1 MASRSHTFWSRTS
14 TVTTWAHSHP
24 AEGRLAATGEPGA
37 VSASSAISVATG
49 ATNAPT
55 TGSFE
60 MASDVVRSVPTGVD
74 RVSRVS
80 FKATGDKLGTLF
92 DGSQQLISV
101 TAIPWYSR
109 QVYLPAL

>member
-1 MASRSHTFWSRTS
+1 MSNDDYTLTHVSG
-14 TVTTWAHSHP
+14 TVGWQQP
-24 AEGRLAATGEPGA
+24 NGRELL
-37 VSASSAISVATG
+37 VSANVG
-49 ATNAPT
+49 RDERGFPGPF
-55 TGSFE
+55 GSNPIGVF
-60 MASDVVRSVPTGVD
+60 PGVD

-109 QVYLPAL
+109 QVSLPMY